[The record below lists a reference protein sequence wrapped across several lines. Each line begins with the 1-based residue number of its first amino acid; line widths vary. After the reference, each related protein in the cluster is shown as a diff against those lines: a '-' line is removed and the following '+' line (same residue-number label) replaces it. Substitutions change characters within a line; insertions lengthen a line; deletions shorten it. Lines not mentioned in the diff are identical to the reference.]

1 MPNTIARPM
10 SPAVGVNYDR
20 NHMREIYQKKS
31 IAYKCLKRCM
41 DISLSGLA
49 LIVLSPVFLVTAAA
63 IRLEDHGPVFF
74 TQTRAGKDM
83 KYVLFHTCMETEI
96 HSELLCRQR
105 RYCHRHFNKCQ
116 CSERR
121 HIDYNMIFSDLENS

>member
-74 TQTRAGKDM
+74 TQTRAGRK
-83 KYVLFHTCMETEI
+83 HRETFRDRS
-96 HSELLCRQR
+96 HVFRCYQQR
-105 RYCHRHFNKCQ
+105 
-116 CSERR
+116 ST
-121 HIDYNMIFSDLENS
+121 

>member
-41 DISLSGLA
+41 DIFFIGPCTDRSFAGISCNGGGDQIRRPRTGL
-49 LIVLSPVFLVTAAA
+49 LYAAKS
-63 IRLEDHGPVFF
+63 RK
-74 TQTRAGKDM
+74 R
-83 KYVLFHTCMETEI
+83 YET
-96 HSELLCRQR
+96 
-105 RYCHRHFNKCQ
+105 F
-116 CSERR
+116 
-121 HIDYNMIFSDLENS
+121 

>member
-41 DISLSGLA
+41 DISLSGLELGLGRTGGGLA
-49 LIVLSPVFLVTAAA
+49 KASQGVGMDQS
-63 IRLEDHGPVFF
+63 FF
-74 TQTRAGKDM
+74 
-83 KYVLFHTCMETEI
+83 
-96 HSELLCRQR
+96 
-105 RYCHRHFNKCQ
+105 
-116 CSERR
+116 
-121 HIDYNMIFSDLENS
+121 